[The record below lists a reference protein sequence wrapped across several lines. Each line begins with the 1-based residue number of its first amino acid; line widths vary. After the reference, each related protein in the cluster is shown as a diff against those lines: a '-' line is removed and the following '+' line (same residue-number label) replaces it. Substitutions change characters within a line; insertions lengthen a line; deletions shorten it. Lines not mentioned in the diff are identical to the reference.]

1 MHVTLGLSRIFR
13 FVFYIFRKCLV
24 IFSAAPESSEIIK
37 EKMTEL
43 ELELVE
49 NEEMTL
55 TEEQVEA
62 LVEDLPETEETDL
75 EEMRAQLTAGP
86 VEVFAYR
93 NMAGDIDEGEK
104 SGGKFFR
111 FSIYSF

>member
-1 MHVTLGLSRIFR
+1 
-13 FVFYIFRKCLV
+13 
-24 IFSAAPESSEIIK
+24 
-37 EKMTEL
+37 MTEL

-62 LVEDLPETEETDL
+62 LVEDFPETEETDL

-111 FSIYSF
+111 FSISSF